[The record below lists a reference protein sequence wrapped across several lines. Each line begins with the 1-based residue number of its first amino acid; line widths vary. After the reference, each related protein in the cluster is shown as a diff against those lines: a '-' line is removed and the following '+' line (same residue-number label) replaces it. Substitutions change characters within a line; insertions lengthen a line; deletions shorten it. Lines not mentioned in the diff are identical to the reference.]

1 LESAIPVQNTITMT
15 EFDKL
20 KHSNT
25 WRAWGPYVSD
35 RQWGTVREDYS
46 ADGDAWNDVSHDMA
60 RSKAYRWGEEGIGGI
75 SDKQQFLCLAVSMW
89 NGKDPI
95 LKERLFGLTNN
106 QGNHGEDVKELYY
119 YLDNVP
125 SHSYMKMLYKY
136 PQQAFPY
143 EWLVDENQRRSKLDP
158 EFELIDTGLFNEDK
172 YFDVFIEYIK
182 NDEHDIL
189 ANYTVY
195 NRGSEAAPLH
205 FLPTLW
211 FRNTL
216 NWDEPDK
223 RPLIST
229 LDKNTLFLQSRN
241 LGNYYCYVEG
251 DVRFLF
257 TENETNNRRL
267 YNARNTAGYVKD
279 GINNYVVNGE
289 KAAVNPL
296 QSGTKVSIYYEVNVP
311 AKSSMVFKLRLTNKE
326 NKQPFADFD
335 AIIATQKTNADDFY
349 ATRQKETATT
359 DEKMVQRQAW
369 AGMLWSKQF
378 YYFNVNKWINGDD
391 GEMLPPESRKTIRNA
406 DWKHVIAADIISM
419 PDKWEYPWFA
429 AWDLAFHCITL
440 AAIDPDF
447 AKDQLLLLLQEKY
460 MHPNGQLPA
469 YEWNFSDV
477 NPPVHAL
484 AAWKVYKADEAMNGK
499 PDTAFLQRVLHKLM
513 LNFTWWVNRK
523 DSEGINI
530 FDGGFL
536 GLDNIGVFDRSA
548 PLPGGGKLEQ
558 ADGTSWMAMYSLT
571 MMRIAMELALDNA
584 VYEDLAIKYGEHFFY
599 IAGSMAN
606 MGDVEG
612 QGLWDEEDG
621 FYYDM
626 LRMPDGSWSR
636 LRLRTLVG
644 LIPLFAAQVV
654 EDKKWEKLPRLES
667 HMRWF
672 MTQRPDLAALI
683 SNWQGQEG
691 ASNMH
696 LLSLLRG
703 HRMKSLLRRMLDEN
717 EFLSPY
723 GIRSISK
730 IYAGQPYEYWL
741 EGHRFSVRY
750 NPAESDTGMFGGN
763 SNWRG
768 PIWMPINYLLIQA
781 LHRFHE
787 YYGDDFK
794 IELPTGSGNF
804 STLKEAADLISKRLN
819 AIFLRDENGRRAVFG
834 ENEKLQTDEHFKD
847 YILFH
852 EYFNGDTGKGLG
864 ASHQTGWTGLAAIL
878 D

>member
-1 LESAIPVQNTITMT
+1 MT

-20 KHSNT
+20 KYSNT

-46 ADGDAWNDVSHDMA
+46 ADGDAWNEVSHDMA
-60 RSKAYRWGEEGIGGI
+60 RSKTYRWGEEGIGGI
-75 SDKQQFLCLAVSMW
+75 SDKEQFLCLALSLW
-89 NGKDPI
+89 NEQDSI
-95 LKERLFGLTNN
+95 LKERLFGLTNR

-143 EWLVDENQRRSKLDP
+143 QELEEENQRRTRLDP
-158 EFELIDTGLFNEDK
+158 EFELIDTGLFDQDA
-172 YFDVFIEYIK
+172 YFDVFIEYAK

-189 ANYTVY
+189 ATYTVY
-195 NRGSEAAPLH
+195 NRGAEAAPLH
-205 FLPTLW
+205 LLPTLW

-216 NWDEPDK
+216 DWNEPDK
-223 RPLIST
+223 KPVISVI
-229 LDKNTLFLQSRN
+229 DANTLILKTRN
-241 LGNYYCYVEG
+241 LGDYYCYAEG

-257 TENETNNRRL
+257 TENESNNRRL
-267 YNARNTAGYVKD
+267 YNAPNTADYVKD

-289 KAAVNPL
+289 KDTVNP
-296 QSGTKVSIYYEVNVP
+296 QQTGTKVSIHYPVTVP
-311 AKSSMVFKLRLTNKE
+311 AKSGKVFKVRLTNKE
-326 NKQPFADFD
+326 TEQPFADFD
-335 AIIATQKTNADDFY
+335 AIVATQKNNADAFY
-349 ATRQKETATT
+349 AARQKESATG
-359 DEKMVQRQAW
+359 DEKRVQRQAW

-378 YYFNVNKWINGDD
+378 YYYNVNTWLKGDK
-391 GEMLPPESRKTIRNA
+391 GEIPPPESRETIRNA
-406 DWKHVIAADIISM
+406 DWKHVIAADVISM

-429 AWDLAFHCITL
+429 AWDLAFHCIAL
-440 AAIDPDF
+440 ATIDPDF
-447 AKDQLLLLLQEKY
+447 AKEQLLLLLQDRY

-484 AAWKVYKADEAMNGK
+484 AAWKVYKADEALNGK

-523 DSEGINI
+523 DSEGNNI
-530 FDGGFL
+530 FEGGFL

-571 MMRIAMELALDNA
+571 MMRIAMELALDNP

-636 LRLRTLVG
+636 LRVRTLVG

-654 EDKKWEKLPRLES
+654 EDRKWGKLPRLES
-667 HMRWF
+667 HMKWF
-672 MTQRPDLAALI
+672 MAQRPDLAALI
-683 SNWQGQEG
+683 SNWQGQAGED
-691 ASNMH
+691 NMH

-703 HRMKSLLRRMLDEN
+703 HRMKALLRRMLDEN

-730 IYAGQPYEYWL
+730 TYAAHPYDYWL
-741 EGHRFSVRY
+741 EGEKFSVRY
-750 NPAESDTGMFGGN
+750 TPAESDSGMFGGN

-768 PIWMPINYLLIQA
+768 PIWMPVNYLLVQA
-781 LHRFHE
+781 LYRFHE

-794 IELPTGSGNF
+794 IELPTGSGQF
-804 STLKEAADLISKRLN
+804 STIKEAAELISKRLN
-819 AIFLRDENGRRAVFG
+819 AIFLRDEKGRRAVFG

-864 ASHQTGWTGLAAIL
+864 ASHQTGWTGLVAIL